1 MCNGARR
8 GDGCRESNV
17 LEVLDADTA
26 VCLCGGGEIN
36 LDPLIS
42 RIAYLRTAR
51 PVLAGVVEVES
62 KVDFRGGRKGDAAED
77 VQDAVFQ
84 VVASIHD

>member
-1 MCNGARR
+1 MRNGARR
-8 GDGCRESNV
+8 GDGRRESNV

-26 VCLCGGGEIN
+26 VCLCGRGEIN

-42 RIAYLRTAR
+42 RIAYLRTAC
-51 PVLAGVVEVES
+51 PES
-62 KVDFRGGRKGDAAED
+62 EVDFRGGRKGDAAED